1 MIRHHTT
8 RAARRSARRSAGRT
22 RRATAARLAT
32 LATTLATTL
41 AAALAGCGVERE
53 GVPVHD
59 PRSATISAPSPSAS
73 DASDPFDGGP
83 PHRLL
88 ACLRGDSAVYAD
100 AREDPET
107 GDTVG
112 VWISLWQAGDGVDGA
127 TVSSSG
133 NDVFTPPAPFS
144 RVQLAGVD
152 SLALDM
158 PHADGADTT
167 RLIARVSCDRLW
179 GRQRTHRDVPAGPA
193 LYRRV
198 Y

>member
-1 MIRHHTT
+1 VTHHHTT
-8 RAARRSARRSAGRT
+8 HGARGVRLTGAT
-22 RRATAARLAT
+22 RATPSAVLLAT
-32 LATTLATTL
+32 LSATLSATLLATGACTG
-41 AAALAGCGVERE
+41 AERE
-53 GVPVHD
+53 APAVHD
-59 PRSATISAPSPSAS
+59 ARAGTIAPPPAAVPATS
-73 DASDPFDGGP
+73 DASGDEP
-83 PHRLL
+83 PHRIFRCLL
-88 ACLRGDSAVYAD
+88 GDSAMYAD

-112 VWISLWQAGDGVDGA
+112 VWITVWQAGDGIDGV

-133 NDVFTPPAPFS
+133 NDVFTPPMPFS

-179 GRQRTHRDVPAGPA
+179 GRQRTHRDVPAGAA